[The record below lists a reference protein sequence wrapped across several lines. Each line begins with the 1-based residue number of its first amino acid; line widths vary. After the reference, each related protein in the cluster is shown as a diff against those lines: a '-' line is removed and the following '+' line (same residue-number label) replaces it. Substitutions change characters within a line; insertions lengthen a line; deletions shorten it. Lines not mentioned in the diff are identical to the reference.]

1 MFNGYKVSTI
11 TIQPFIDNSI
21 KLGIDTSK
29 YFSYIFETM
38 VFKSVDDYTDLDCRR
53 VNTLEEA
60 LANHEELCRY
70 FELIV
75 FN

>member
-1 MFNGYKVSTI
+1 MQPIFDESLMLGFDPFNLFDYM
-11 TIQPFIDNSI
+11 
-21 KLGIDTSK
+21 
-29 YFSYIFETM
+29 FETM